1 MKVDDYLDG
10 FFFIPK
16 LNLDGTLD
24 ILYFTMHTP
33 VNPVR
38 SWTPST
44 AGPGQYLYR
53 RQRDNTSKL
62 ERVPCGGVLAGS

>member
-1 MKVDDYLDG
+1 MINFDG
-10 FFFIPK
+10 FFFMPS

-38 SWTPST
+38 YWKLST
-44 AGPGQYLYR
+44 AGPGQYLYGK
-53 RQRDNTSKL
+53 QRDNTSKR
-62 ERVPCGGVLAGS
+62 ERVPCGGVLGGS